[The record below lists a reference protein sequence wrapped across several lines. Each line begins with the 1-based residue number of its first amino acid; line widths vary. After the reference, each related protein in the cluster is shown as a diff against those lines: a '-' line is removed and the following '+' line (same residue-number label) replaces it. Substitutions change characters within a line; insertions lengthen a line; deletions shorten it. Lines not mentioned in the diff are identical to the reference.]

1 MSNNK
6 NNFDGDLD
14 EFVKKLFGNKKG
26 SKTVK
31 EVTPT
36 NEDDQ
41 NANNSEPSSDEKP
54 KKAPT
59 PIKKTKKPINVKQWV
74 TSAVILTIVFAALLV
89 VIANLYVVK
98 ENEYKVVRQ
107 FGEVVKYESE
117 PGLQMKIPFIQS
129 VTTLPS
135 NLMSHDM
142 TEEEISTKDKKRI
155 IIDNYTIW
163 RVTDPK
169 ALISNAGQLIN
180 AENRMEELIYS
191 ALRTEF
197 GQTDYGEII
206 NEKNSSRGNIND
218 RVTKRVNELIETAD
232 FGIEVIDVRIR
243 RTDLPEE
250 NEQSVYTRMV
260 SERQSIAQK
269 YLSEGDAAK
278 RSGEAKTDQE
288 VQVLLATAKK
298 EAAVIRAE
306 GEAQAAQIYN
316 AAYSKDPDFYGL
328 YRTLESYKKTIGDET
343 MIIIPSD
350 SPYAKLLSGQI
361 E

>member
-26 SKTVK
+26 SKEVK
-31 EVTPT
+31 EVPKANDAEQQVNSSNT
-36 NEDDQ
+36 NG
-41 NANNSEPSSDEKP
+41 

-59 PIKKTKKPINVKQWV
+59 PLKKDKKPINVKQWV
-74 TSAVILTIVFAALLV
+74 SSAIVLTVVFAALIV
-89 VIANLYVVK
+89 VFANLYIVK

-117 PGLQMKIPFIQS
+117 PGLHMKIPFIQS

-135 NLMSHDM
+135 NLMTHDM

-155 IIDNYTIW
+155 IIDNYTVW

-169 ALISNAGQLIN
+169 ALISNAGQLLN
-180 AENRMEELIYS
+180 AENRMEEFIYS

-197 GQTDYGEII
+197 GQTEYGDII
-206 NEKNSSRGNIND
+206 NEKDSKRGNIND
-218 RVTKRVNELIETAD
+218 RVTQRVNELIDSAN

-269 YLSEGDAAK
+269 YLSEGDAEK
-278 RSGEAKTDQE
+278 RSKEAKTDQE
-288 VQVLLATAKK
+288 VQVTLAKANK
-298 EAAVIRAE
+298 EASVIRAE

-316 AAYSKDPDFYGL
+316 AAYSKNPEFYSL
-328 YRTLESYKKTIGDET
+328 FRTLESYKKTIGNET

-361 E
+361 D

>member
-26 SKTVK
+26 SKEVK
-31 EVTPT
+31 EVPKANDADQQVNSSKT
-36 NEDDQ
+36 N
-41 NANNSEPSSDEKP
+41 A
-54 KKAPT
+54 KKV
-59 PIKKTKKPINVKQWV
+59 PIPLKKDKKPINVKQWV
-74 TSAVILTIVFAALLV
+74 SSAIVLTVVFAALIV
-89 VIANLYVVK
+89 VFANLYIVK

-117 PGLQMKIPFIQS
+117 PGLHMKIPFIQS

-135 NLMSHDM
+135 NLMTHDM

-155 IIDNYTIW
+155 IIDNYTVW

-169 ALISNAGQLIN
+169 ALISNAGQLLN
-180 AENRMEELIYS
+180 AENRMEEFIYS

-197 GQTDYGEII
+197 GQTEYGDII
-206 NEKNSSRGNIND
+206 NEKDSKRGNIND
-218 RVTKRVNELIETAD
+218 RVTQRVNELIDSAN

-269 YLSEGDAAK
+269 YLSEGDAEK
-278 RSGEAKTDQE
+278 RSKEAKTDQE
-288 VQVLLATAKK
+288 VQVTLAKANK
-298 EAAVIRAE
+298 EASVIRAE

-316 AAYSKDPDFYGL
+316 AAYSKDPEFYSL
-328 YRTLESYKKTIGDET
+328 FRTLESYKKTIGNET

-361 E
+361 D

>member
-1 MSNNK
+1 M
-6 NNFDGDLD
+6 
-14 EFVKKLFGNKKG
+14 
-26 SKTVK
+26 
-31 EVTPT
+31 
-36 NEDDQ
+36 
-41 NANNSEPSSDEKP
+41 
-54 KKAPT
+54 
-59 PIKKTKKPINVKQWV
+59 
-74 TSAVILTIVFAALLV
+74 FAALIV
-89 VIANLYVVK
+89 VFANLYIVK

-117 PGLQMKIPFIQS
+117 PGLHMKIPFIQS

-135 NLMSHDM
+135 NLMTHDM

-155 IIDNYTIW
+155 IIDNYTVW

-169 ALISNAGQLIN
+169 ALISNAGQLLN
-180 AENRMEELIYS
+180 AENRMEEFIYS

-197 GQTDYGEII
+197 GQTEYGDII
-206 NEKNSSRGNIND
+206 NEKDSKRGNIND
-218 RVTKRVNELIETAD
+218 RVTQRVNELIDSAN

-269 YLSEGDAAK
+269 YLSEGDAEK
-278 RSGEAKTDQE
+278 RSKEAKTDQE
-288 VQVLLATAKK
+288 VQVTLAKANK
-298 EAAVIRAE
+298 EASVIRAE

-316 AAYSKDPDFYGL
+316 AAYSKDPEFYSL
-328 YRTLESYKKTIGDET
+328 FRTLESYKKTIGNET

-361 E
+361 D

>member
-26 SKTVK
+26 TKEVK
-31 EVTPT
+31 EVPKA
-36 NEDDQ
+36 NVLDQ
-41 NANNSEPSSDEKP
+41 QVNNSDTTA

-59 PIKKTKKPINVKQWV
+59 PLKKDKKPVNVKQWV
-74 TSAVILTIVFAALLV
+74 SSAIVLTVVFAALIV
-89 VIANLYVVK
+89 VFANLYIVK

-117 PGLQMKIPFIQS
+117 PGLHMKIPFIQS

-135 NLMSHDM
+135 NLMTHDM

-155 IIDNYTIW
+155 IIDNYTVW

-169 ALISNAGQLIN
+169 ALISNAGQLLN
-180 AENRMEELIYS
+180 AENRMEEFIYS

-197 GQTDYGEII
+197 GQTEYGDII
-206 NEKNSSRGNIND
+206 NEKDSKRGNIND
-218 RVTKRVNELIETAD
+218 RVTQRVNELIDSAN

-269 YLSEGDAAK
+269 YLSEGDAEK
-278 RSGEAKTDQE
+278 RSKEAKTDQE
-288 VQVLLATAKK
+288 VQVTLAKANK
-298 EAAVIRAE
+298 EASVIRAE

-316 AAYSKDPDFYGL
+316 AAYSKDPEFYSL
-328 YRTLESYKKTIGDET
+328 FRTLESYKKTIGNET

-350 SPYAKLLSGQI
+350 SPYAKLLSGQLD
-361 E
+361 

>member
-26 SKTVK
+26 SKEVK
-31 EVTPT
+31 EVPKANDAEQQVNSSNT
-36 NEDDQ
+36 NG
-41 NANNSEPSSDEKP
+41 

-59 PIKKTKKPINVKQWV
+59 PLKKDKKPINVKQWV
-74 TSAVILTIVFAALLV
+74 SSAIVLTVVFAALIV
-89 VIANLYVVK
+89 VFANLYIVK

-117 PGLQMKIPFIQS
+117 PGLHMKIPFIQS

-135 NLMSHDM
+135 NLMTHDM

-155 IIDNYTIW
+155 IIDNYTVW

-169 ALISNAGQLIN
+169 ALISNAGQLLN
-180 AENRMEELIYS
+180 AESRMEEFIYS

-197 GQTDYGEII
+197 GQTEYGDII
-206 NEKNSSRGNIND
+206 NEKDSKRGNIND
-218 RVTKRVNELIETAD
+218 RVTQRVNELIDSAN

-269 YLSEGDAAK
+269 YLSEGDAEK
-278 RSGEAKTDQE
+278 RSKEAKTDQE
-288 VQVLLATAKK
+288 VQVTLAKANK
-298 EAAVIRAE
+298 EASVIRAE

-316 AAYSKDPDFYGL
+316 AAYSKDPEFYSL
-328 YRTLESYKKTIGDET
+328 FRTLESYKKTIGNET

-350 SPYAKLLSGQI
+350 SPYAKLLSGRLD
-361 E
+361 

>member
-26 SKTVK
+26 SKEVK
-31 EVTPT
+31 EVPKANDAEQQVNSGNT
-36 NEDDQ
+36 NG
-41 NANNSEPSSDEKP
+41 

-59 PIKKTKKPINVKQWV
+59 PLKKDKKPINVKQWV
-74 TSAVILTIVFAALLV
+74 SSAIVLTVVFAALIV
-89 VIANLYVVK
+89 VFANLYIVK

-117 PGLQMKIPFIQS
+117 PGLHMKIPFIQS

-135 NLMSHDM
+135 NLMTHDM

-155 IIDNYTIW
+155 IIDNYTVW

-169 ALISNAGQLIN
+169 ALISNAGQLLN
-180 AENRMEELIYS
+180 AENRMEEFIYS

-197 GQTDYGEII
+197 GQTEYGDII
-206 NEKNSSRGNIND
+206 NEKDSKRGNIND
-218 RVTKRVNELIETAD
+218 RVTQRVNELIDSAN

-269 YLSEGDAAK
+269 YLSEGDAEK
-278 RSGEAKTDQE
+278 RSKEAKTDQE
-288 VQVLLATAKK
+288 VQVTLAKANK
-298 EAAVIRAE
+298 EASVIRAE

-316 AAYSKDPDFYGL
+316 AAYSKDPEFYSL
-328 YRTLESYKKTIGDET
+328 FRTLESYKKTIGNET

-361 E
+361 D

>member
-26 SKTVK
+26 SKEVK
-31 EVTPT
+31 EVPKANDAEQQVNSSNT
-36 NEDDQ
+36 NG
-41 NANNSEPSSDEKP
+41 

-59 PIKKTKKPINVKQWV
+59 PLKKDKKPLNVKQWV
-74 TSAVILTIVFAALLV
+74 TSAIVLTVVFAALIV
-89 VIANLYVVK
+89 VVANLYIVK

-107 FGEVVKYESE
+107 FGEVVKYERE
-117 PGLQMKIPFIQS
+117 PGLHMKIPFIQS
-129 VTTLPS
+129 VTTLPR
-135 NLMSHDM
+135 NLMTHDM

-155 IIDNYTIW
+155 IIDNYTVW

-169 ALISNAGQLIN
+169 ALISNAGQLLN
-180 AENRMEELIYS
+180 AENRMEEFIYS

-197 GQTDYGEII
+197 GQTEYGDII
-206 NEKNSSRGNIND
+206 NEKDSKRGNIND
-218 RVTKRVNELIETAD
+218 RVTQRVNELIESAN

-269 YLSEGDAAK
+269 YLSEGDAEK
-278 RSGEAKTDQE
+278 RSKEAKTDQE
-288 VQVLLATAKK
+288 VQVTLAKANK
-298 EAAVIRAE
+298 EASVIRAE

-316 AAYSKDPDFYGL
+316 AAYSKDPEFYSL
-328 YRTLESYKKTIGDET
+328 FRTLESYKKTIGNET

-350 SPYAKLLSGQI
+350 SPYAKLLSGQLD
-361 E
+361 

>member
-26 SKTVK
+26 SKEVK
-31 EVTPT
+31 EAPK
-36 NEDDQ
+36 
-41 NANNSEPSSDEKP
+41 ANDPEQQVNNGDTKA

-59 PIKKTKKPINVKQWV
+59 PLKKDKKPVNVKQWV
-74 TSAVILTIVFAALLV
+74 SSAIVLTVVFAALIIV
-89 VIANLYVVK
+89 FANLYIVK

-117 PGLQMKIPFIQS
+117 PGLHMKIPFIQS

-135 NLMSHDM
+135 NLMTHDM

-155 IIDNYTIW
+155 IIDNYTVW

-169 ALISNAGQLIN
+169 ALISNAGQLLN
-180 AENRMEELIYS
+180 AENRMEEFIYS

-197 GQTDYGEII
+197 GQTEYGDII
-206 NEKNSSRGNIND
+206 NEKDSKRGNIND
-218 RVTKRVNELIETAD
+218 RVTQRVNELIDSAN

-269 YLSEGDAAK
+269 YLSEGDAEK
-278 RSGEAKTDQE
+278 RSKEAKTDQE
-288 VQVLLATAKK
+288 VQVTLAKANK
-298 EAAVIRAE
+298 EASVIRAE

-316 AAYSKDPDFYGL
+316 AAYSKDPEFYSL
-328 YRTLESYKKTIGDET
+328 FRTLESYKKTIGNET
-343 MIIIPSD
+343 MIILPSD
-350 SPYAKLLSGQI
+350 SPYAKLLSGQLD
-361 E
+361 